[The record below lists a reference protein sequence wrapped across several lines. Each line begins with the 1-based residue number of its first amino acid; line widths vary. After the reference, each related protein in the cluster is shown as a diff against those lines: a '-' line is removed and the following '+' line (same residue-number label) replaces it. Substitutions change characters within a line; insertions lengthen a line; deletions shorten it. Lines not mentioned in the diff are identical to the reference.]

1 MIFLNR
7 RTAISLIALV
17 ACGGGAAASPDS
29 AALCD
34 RTCMDGIALR
44 SLRDAI
50 KVVYNMRLSG
60 NPVGAQ
66 DQMFDCLP
74 SGTVH
79 VHGTATSNA
88 DQGTTNVDLT
98 YVLTQCKFSETYSDP
113 TRTFSMTLTGTVTE
127 SGTIAVQP
135 SSTTALQIK
144 GSITFSGTV
153 YWPAI
158 MYSEPACTVA
168 VGQNGNDLSGT
179 TCGRVAGV
187 AL

>member
-7 RTAISLIALV
+7 QTAISLIALV
-17 ACGGGAAASPDS
+17 ACGGGSAGSPDA

-34 RTCMDGIALR
+34 QTCMDGIALR

-60 NPVGAQ
+60 KPVGPQ

-79 VHGTATSNA
+79 VYGTATSNA

-98 YVLTQCKFSETYSDP
+98 YVLTQCMFPQTDSDP
-113 TRTFSMTLTGTVTE
+113 TRTFSMTLTGTVSE

-153 YWPAI
+153 YSPEI
-158 MYSEPACTVA
+158 TYSEPTCTVL

-179 TCGRVAGV
+179 MCGRAAGV